1 MTYSLNMTNITKTFG
16 TGSKQ
21 VTALNQLNFTA
32 SPGEFISIIGPS
44 GSGKSTFLT
53 LAGGLQSPSSGTIL
67 INGIDFT
74 NVSEK
79 ERAKLRFQEIGF
91 ILQSSNLI
99 PFLTIEDQFYLVGQ
113 VKKEAV
119 SKKEIDT
126 LLTSLGIDHLK
137 KSFPSDLSGGE
148 RQRVAIGRALFNQPS
163 LILADEPTASLDT
176 EHAYNVVELLA
187 KEAHEKEKATVM
199 VTHDPRMLKWS
210 DRVYK
215 MEDGVLIEQKNV

>member
-1 MTYSLNMTNITKTFG
+1 M
-16 TGSKQ
+16 
-21 VTALNQLNFTA
+21 
-32 SPGEFISIIGPS
+32 
-44 GSGKSTFLT
+44 
-53 LAGGLQSPSSGTIL
+53 
-67 INGIDFT
+67 
-74 NVSEK
+74 
-79 ERAKLRFQEIGF
+79 
-91 ILQSSNLI
+91 
-99 PFLTIEDQFYLVGQ
+99 
-113 VKKEAV
+113 
-119 SKKEIDT
+119 
-126 LLTSLGIDHLK
+126 LTSLGIDHLK

>member
-1 MTYSLNMTNITKTFG
+1 MQFN
-16 TGSKQ
+16 
-21 VTALNQLNFTA
+21 
-32 SPGEFISIIGPS
+32 SIYI
-44 GSGKSTFLT
+44 
-53 LAGGLQSPSSGTIL
+53 
-67 INGIDFT
+67 
-74 NVSEK
+74 
-79 ERAKLRFQEIGF
+79 
-91 ILQSSNLI
+91 I